1 MAESP
6 NSENSDNKNDAEKV
20 TSNSTLLGM
29 SISTNSL
36 LLGLFALVT
45 AAILAG
51 TQEGTAE
58 RIAAEER
65 KAAQKALL
73 EIVPLERHNN
83 DLLVDTITIAE
94 EHWEL
99 LGLKEGGE
107 INIAR
112 DNDQAIAAIIPAVAA
127 DGYSGDIRMIV
138 GVNRDG
144 SVAGVRVLVHNETP
158 GLGDKVDLKKSDW
171 ILSFNEKSLQAPTAD
186 KWEVSKDGGE
196 FDQFTGATITPRAV
210 VRQVRKTLEYFAEA
224 KPLAATTEEN

>member
-1 MAESP
+1 M
-6 NSENSDNKNDAEKV
+6 
-20 TSNSTLLGM
+20 LGT

-45 AAILAG
+45 AAVLAG
-51 TQEGTAE
+51 TQMGTKD

-73 EIVPLERHNN
+73 QIVPLERHNN

-99 LGLKEGGE
+99 LGLKDGGE

-112 DNDQAIAAIIPAVAA
+112 DNAQAVAAIIPAVAP

-138 GVNRDG
+138 GVNADG

-158 GLGDKVDLKKSDW
+158 GLGDKVDLKKSNW
-171 ILSFNEKSLQAPTAD
+171 ILSFNGKSLQNPSAD
-186 KWEVSKDGGE
+186 KWEVHKDGGE

-224 KPLAATTEEN
+224 KPLAIEAQPLATQDEQH

>member
-1 MAESP
+1 MSDDAPES
-6 NSENSDNKNDAEKV
+6 SSK
-20 TSNSTLLGM
+20 LLGI

-45 AAILAG
+45 AAVLAG
-51 TQEGTAE
+51 TQMGTKD

-73 EIVPLERHNN
+73 QIVPLERHNN

-99 LGLKEGGE
+99 LGLKDGGE

-112 DNDQAIAAIIPAVAA
+112 DNEQAVAAIIPAVAP

-138 GVNRDG
+138 GVNADG
-144 SVAGVRVLVHNETP
+144 TVAGVRVLVHNETP

-171 ILSFNEKSLQAPTAD
+171 ILSFNGKSLQNPSANQ
-186 KWEVSKDGGE
+186 WEVKKDGGE

-224 KPLAATTEEN
+224 KPLAIKTQPLATNTEQDK